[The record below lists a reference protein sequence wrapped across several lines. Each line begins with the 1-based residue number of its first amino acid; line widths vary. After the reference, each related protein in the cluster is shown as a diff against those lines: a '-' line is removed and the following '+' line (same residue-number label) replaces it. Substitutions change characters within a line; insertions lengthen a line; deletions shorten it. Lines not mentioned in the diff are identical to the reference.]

1 MTGKPSSGSMME
13 VSATLKGCRIS
24 PQKCRLVANPLRGLS
39 VERALETLRFSNT
52 KSALLVLKLLE
63 SAVANAENNQ
73 GADID
78 ELKVRAIWVNEG
90 TTINRFRARARGRAS
105 AIKKRTS
112 HITVTL
118 SDE

>member
-1 MTGKPSSGSMME
+1 MME
-13 VSATLKGCRIS
+13 ISATLKRCRIS
-24 PQKCRLVANPLRGLS
+24 PQKCRLVANQLRGLS
-39 VERALETLRFSNT
+39 VESALENLRFSRT
-52 KSALLVLKLLE
+52 KSASLVLKLLE

-78 ELKVRAIWVNEG
+78 ELKVRKIQVDQGA
-90 TTINRFRARARGRAS
+90 TLNRFRARARGRAS

-112 HITVTL
+112 HISITL